1 MQKLNREPSRF
12 RDKSRALLV
21 TSSAEKIEWQKVT
34 TLSPSPTCMVGS
46 PRIRQKRW
54 TTGGRWA
61 GRPAAGRRRPWVV
74 VEVGGVIVSGLP
86 GFEAVV

>member
-1 MQKLNREPSRF
+1 MAKGNYT
-12 RDKSRALLV
+12 KS
-21 TSSAEKIEWQKVT
+21 
-34 TLSPSPTCMVGS
+34 LSYLQPG
-46 PRIRQKRW
+46 IRQKRW